1 MRSGIVSGNVV
12 NVDLGSTEVADLA
25 TRDQEQVER
34 AWALI
39 AMSVY
44 DVERLWV
51 VACIG
56 GTEVWAEYALNGS
69 VTERSVLSDDRV
81 DDDILTIGYADSAD
95 GWGRV
100 ELGGPCLI
108 VENDEMSLVWEE
120 ERHDVIA
127 VRVAAEAVPRLLPAL
142 LSAPASTPGDLVLA
156 SNDELGRVAKWN
168 DTSSPH
174 DADRALIVL
183 FDEQVA
189 RTPEAPAV
197 EANGE
202 TTTYSELSDLAER
215 VAHSLVD
222 RGVTAGDAVALCV
235 ERSVEMAVGILAIL
249 RSGAA
254 YVPIDPAYPQERQDY
269 MITDSGARVVLAD
282 EANASRLRASIDS
295 DIVVEV
301 DLKAGSDPTG
311 IEEPRASGADTGYVI
326 YTSGSTGRPKGVTMP
341 QRALSNL
348 VEWQGRRSQ
357 AQPKPRTLQF
367 SALSFDVSFQE
378 IFSTWAAGGTL
389 VLISE
394 SERRDAN
401 SLLDS
406 LIDDRIER
414 LFLPFV
420 ALRALAQTAVRTERF
435 PTALR
440 EVYTAGEQLQV
451 DETIR
456 SFFAS
461 LPHCVLE
468 NQYGPSE
475 THVCSA
481 HTLAGEPATWATLPP
496 IGSPIANSE
505 LFVLDRW
512 QNPRP
517 TGMPGELYVAGRCVA
532 DGYLNRPDLTD
543 ERFVELEL
551 QGRRLH
557 AYRTGDVVKWL
568 DSGDLE
574 FLGRAD
580 GQVKLRGFRVE
591 PGEVTAVLSA
601 APGVQQAVAVV
612 RDDVGGRAA
621 RMVGYLIADDREAF
635 DLSAVQ
641 QHAASKMPDYMV
653 PTHWAV
659 LDEMPLT
666 PSGKLDQRSLP
677 IPEFDRDALS
687 TQFVAAQSERQA
699 ALVAIW
705 SELLGVERV
714 GIADDFFDLGGDS
727 LLAVEMMTMIHERM
741 GLDLPLGA
749 LARTRTI
756 AELDAVIDGDLS
768 DVWGSLVPLRESG
781 EKTPL
786 FVVHGG
792 SGNVATFPVL
802 ANALPSDQP
811 VYALQWDGLDGSRGS
826 RSIEAMAERYVE
838 EVRAVQ
844 GSGPYRLAGQ
854 CVGGLV
860 AREMAE
866 RLERDGDAVD
876 FVIMYD
882 SPNMSS
888 PAYTPRRMPFPV
900 FQLKRT
906 LTSGNELVQR
916 ARVHVL
922 TWFRRPIPPRDRER
936 YGNLSLIRAAWNY
949 RPGTTRSTHRT
960 IFLGTGLWNASN
972 LALAG
977 SWSDGALGWAH
988 EEGDHFDIK
997 VIEAEHNELP
1007 YHPEAID
1014 VLISAL
1020 ET

>member
-12 NVDLGSTEVADLA
+12 SVDLGSTEVATL
-25 TRDQEQVER
+25 DQEQVER
-34 AWALI
+34 AWASMATSL
-39 AMSVY
+39 Y
-44 DVERLWV
+44 DVDRLLV
-51 VACIG
+51 VASWG
-56 GTEVWAEYALNGS
+56 GSEAWSEYTTSGS
-69 VTERSVLSDDRV
+69 LVERSVLSDGIA
-81 DDDILTIGYADSAD
+81 DDDTLTIGLADSVD
-95 GWGRV
+95 GCHHDD
-100 ELGGPCLI
+100 LGGPYL
-108 VENDEMSLVWEE
+108 VVVDGAMSLVWDDA
-120 ERHDVIA
+120 RHDEVA
-127 VRVAAEAVPRLLPAL
+127 VRIAAEALPRVLPVLLAEPA
-142 LSAPASTPGDLVLA
+142 GVHRDLVLA
-156 SNDELGRVAKWN
+156 SPEELGRLAEWN
-168 DTSSPH
+168 DTSFAH
-174 DADRALIVL
+174 DADRGLIAL
-183 FDEQVA
+183 FDAQVA
-189 RTPEAPAV
+189 RTPNASAV

-202 TTTYSELSDLAER
+202 TTTYLELSDLAGR
-215 VAHSLVD
+215 VAGVLVE
-222 RGVTAGDAVALCV
+222 RGVGAGDAVALCV
-235 ERSVEMAVGILAIL
+235 ERSVEMTVGILAIL

-269 MITDSGARVVLAD
+269 MIADSDAAVVLTD
-282 EANASRLRASIDS
+282 TANESRLRSSIDP
-295 DIVVEV
+295 DIVVVV
-301 DLKAGSDPTG
+301 DVDVSSDASVNN
-311 IEEPRASGADTGYVI
+311 EPRATGDDAGYVI
-326 YTSGSTGRPKGVTMP
+326 YTSGSTGRPKGVAMP

-348 VEWQGRRSQ
+348 VEWQGRRAQ
-357 AQPKPRTLQF
+357 AQPQPRTLQF

-394 SERRDAN
+394 SERRDSN

-420 ALRALAQTAVRTERF
+420 ALRALAQTAVRTQRF

-451 DETIR
+451 DETVR
-456 SFFAS
+456 SFFSS
-461 LPHCVLE
+461 LPQCVLE

-481 HTLAGEPATWATLPP
+481 HTLTGEPAAWATLPP
-496 IGSPIANSE
+496 IGGPIANSE
-505 LFVLDRW
+505 LLVLDRW
-512 QNPRP
+512 RNPRP
-517 TGMPGELYVAGRCVA
+517 VGMPGELYVAGSCVA

-543 ERFVELEL
+543 ERFVELEF
-551 QGRRLH
+551 QGRQLR
-557 AYRTGDVVKWL
+557 AYRTGDVVRWL

-601 APGVQQAVAVV
+601 APGVKQAVAVV

-621 RMVGYLIADDREAF
+621 RMVGYLIADDPEAF

-687 TQFVAAQSERQA
+687 SRFEAPHGERQE

-705 SELLGVERV
+705 SELLGVPRV

-727 LLAVEMMTMIHERM
+727 LLAVEMMTMIHERL

-756 AELDAVIDGDLS
+756 AELDAVIDDDLS
-768 DVWGSLVPLRESG
+768 GVWGSLVPLRESG
-781 EKTPL
+781 DRTPL

-802 ANALPSDQP
+802 AEALPADQP

-826 RSIEAMAERYVE
+826 RSIEAMADRYVDE
-838 EVRAVQ
+838 IRSVQ
-844 GSGPYRLAGQ
+844 AAGPYRLAGQ

-876 FVIMYD
+876 FVVMYD
-882 SPNMSS
+882 SPNLDS
-888 PAYTPRRMPFPV
+888 PSYTPRRMPFPI

-906 LTSGNELVQR
+906 LTSGSEMMERV
-916 ARVHVL
+916 RVHL
-922 TWFRRPIPPRDRER
+922 MMWFRRPVPPRYRER
-936 YGNLSLIRAAWNY
+936 YGSLSLIRAAWNY

-960 IFLGTGLWNASN
+960 IFMGTGLSNASN
-972 LALAG
+972 IALAG

-988 EEGDHFDIK
+988 EESASFDVK
-997 VIEAEHNELP
+997 VIEAEHNDLP